1 MRRILFASVVGAALV
16 VAPRPA
22 AAQAPPSLPAL
33 PNPPAAGVAS
43 LEDRLKTGLRVRAP
57 RETRFIET
65 IALRVREGRL
75 PAKLVDSTYI
85 WAIQRGKKYPFPAFE
100 HVIRLQAER
109 LNVPLDPR

>member
-1 MRRILFASVVGAALV
+1 MRRTAFASALLITLVAGASPGTGRADG
-16 VAPRPA
+16 PA
-22 AAQAPPSLPAL
+22 IPAPPT
-33 PNPPAAGVAS
+33 AGTAS

-57 RETRFIET
+57 RETKFIET
-65 IALRVREGRL
+65 VALRVREGRL

-85 WAIQRGKKYPFPAFE
+85 WAIQRGRKYPFPAFE

>member
-1 MRRILFASVVGAALV
+1 MFVSVACAAL
-16 VAPRPA
+16 A
-22 AAQAPPSLPAL
+22 AAAAHADGPGLPPQA
-33 PNPPAAGVAS
+33 AAGAAS

-57 RETRFIET
+57 RETKFIET
-65 IALRVREGRL
+65 VAMRVREGRL
-75 PAKLVDSTYI
+75 PAKLVDSSYI